1 MSKHEHRQ
9 GLLSVLVERFESQH
23 LARALS
29 LKHAV
34 AAGERI
40 GEYDRAFL
48 EAACREALESKHVVD
63 GFPQYQPLFL
73 RTVHLYREI
82 SDRALENEKK
92 AFGIA
97 GASLGSP

>member
-1 MSKHEHRQ
+1 MSKHIHRQ
-9 GLLSVLVERFESQH
+9 GLISVLVERFESQH
-23 LARALS
+23 LSRALS

-40 GEYDRAFL
+40 GDHDRAFL

-63 GFPQYQPLFL
+63 SLPQYQPLFL
-73 RTVHLYREI
+73 STVHLYREI
-82 SDRALENEKK
+82 SNRALENEKK

-97 GASLGSP
+97 GQP